1 MRADWSVKLLVEDWA
16 NWSTKR
22 KPKSR
27 RMEGLFIS
35 IIMTVFQE
43 REGDSERVYKKRR
56 LSLEIN
62 YKVLSGFYKRI
73 SVLRGNL
80 LKGND
85 DMSWS
90 CGFFPLKH
98 LEV

>member
-1 MRADWSVKLLVEDWA
+1 
-16 NWSTKR
+16 
-22 KPKSR
+22 
-27 RMEGLFIS
+27 MEGLFIS

-43 REGDSERVYKKRR
+43 RERERERESERVYKKRR

-73 SVLRGNL
+73 SILRENL

-85 DMSWS
+85 DMS
-90 CGFFPLKH
+90 
-98 LEV
+98 